1 MLKLMYNQI
10 DTNNSTSYY
19 FSGIKSFCPVRNNQP
34 ALYAIKK
41 LNTRNKALS
50 IATYDF
56 STLNTNILHN
66 KLKNVMRDEFLFQKR

>member
-10 DTNNSTSYY
+10 DTNKSTSYY

-34 ALYAIKK
+34 
-41 LNTRNKALS
+41 
-50 IATYDF
+50 
-56 STLNTNILHN
+56 TLNTNIPHN